1 MIDRAEVTAK
11 LEDAFRTCFFNPSIV
26 ITDASTVDDV
36 DGWDS
41 LSHVRPH
48 AVRGAQHRRGAC
60 TRRDGPASINVGELI
75 DYAMAKLERG

>member
-41 LSHVRPH
+41 LSHVRLMLC
-48 AVRGAQHRRGAC
+48 AER
-60 TRRDGPASINVGELI
+60 SIGVELAPDETARLKNVGELI